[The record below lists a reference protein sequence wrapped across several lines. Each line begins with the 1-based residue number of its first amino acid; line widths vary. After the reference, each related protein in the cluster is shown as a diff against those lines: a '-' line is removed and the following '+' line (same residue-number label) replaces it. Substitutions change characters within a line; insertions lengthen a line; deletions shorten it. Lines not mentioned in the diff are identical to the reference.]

1 MENQSLTEQ
10 WLQCLQSSG
19 YRITSSRR
27 IIVEELAESQRAL
40 EPVDLFA
47 LCRQKDPKLGLVT
60 VYRTLEQLERLGLIQ
75 RVHQADGCHTIMRKN
90 NGHEHLLICTSCG
103 KVVSFHGD
111 RLEQLSNQ
119 VAVETGYSV
128 DDHMLQLFG
137 LCPECQVKDQR

>member
-19 YRITSSRR
+19 YRITASRR
-27 IIVEELAESQRAL
+27 IIVEELAQSQRAL

-47 LCRQKDPKLGLVT
+47 LCRKKDPKLGLVT
-60 VYRTLEQLERLGLIQ
+60 VYRTLEQLELLGLIQ
-75 RVHQADGCHTIMRKN
+75 RVHQGDGCHTIMRKN
-90 NGHEHLLICTSCG
+90 NTHEHLLICTSCG
-103 KVVSFHGD
+103 NAVTFHGD
-111 RLEQLSNQ
+111 HLEQLSTQ

-137 LCPECQVKDQR
+137 LCPECQVKDKK